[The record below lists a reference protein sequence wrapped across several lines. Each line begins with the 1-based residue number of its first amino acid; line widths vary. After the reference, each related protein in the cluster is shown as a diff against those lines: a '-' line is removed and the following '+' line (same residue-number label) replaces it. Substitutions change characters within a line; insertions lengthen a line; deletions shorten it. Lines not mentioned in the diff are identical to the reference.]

1 MPLTGALL
9 AGRGQAK
16 RVNAANLAWW
26 REARFGLFIH
36 WGLYAVPAGRWKGK
50 DVPGIGEWIMHRRKI
65 PVRVYEKLARRFN
78 PSGFD
83 AEAWV
88 RLAREAGMRYIVITA
103 KHHEGFA
110 MFRSPSSPF
119 NIVDA
124 TPWKR
129 DPIAEL
135 AVACRRHQIP
145 LCFYYSQDQDWH
157 EPDGAWNDWDFDESK
172 KVFTRYLEE
181 KVKPQ
186 LTELLT
192 QYGPIGLIWFDT
204 PYTITRAHSAS
215 LKRLVH
221 RLQPACLVSGRIGHD
236 LGDYGSLGDN
246 QIPLGRIEGDYE
258 TPATMNDTWGYK
270 SRDRNWKSTRT
281 LLYLLVDLASKGIN
295 YLLNVGPTARGEFPS
310 PSIARLRE
318 IGAWMK
324 ANGESIHGTAAS
336 PFSYEMPW
344 GRITQKRGR
353 LYLHLFDWPRGV
365 LSIHGLDSKVSGAFL
380 LFDPKRRL
388 AVSQRR
394 DAAAGFSVLTLSG
407 FGKKP
412 GPHVSVVVLEIS
424 ETARVETVPVQQP
437 DGSVFLP
444 SFMAERRGP
453 RKGGFGVSRAGFT
466 ENWRSTAHVLS
477 WTAKVLHPGT
487 YRVDVLS
494 SGASEHLVPARGAP
508 HRLRVSLSAPS
519 RARLTFSLVRNEDVS
534 SPRAQYFPE
543 ILTHAG
549 EIVLSAA
556 GTVQVDLRAEKVSSS
571 AAEGISVSGVRLKLV
586 RSRSGRFLRG
596 PQLRGTISAAGAI
609 AHHAEFRYPRLDHED
624 RCRPPSTGGN

>member
-1 MPLTGALL
+1 
-9 AGRGQAK
+9 
-16 RVNAANLAWW
+16 
-26 REARFGLFIH
+26 
-36 WGLYAVPAGRWKGK
+36 
-50 DVPGIGEWIMHRRKI
+50 
-65 PVRVYEKLARRFN
+65 
-78 PSGFD
+78 
-83 AEAWV
+83 
-88 RLAREAGMRYIVITA
+88 MRYIVITA

-110 MFRSPSSPF
+110 MFRSPSNPF

-135 AVACRRHQIP
+135 AVACRRHGMR
-145 LCFYYSQDQDWH
+145 LGFYYSQDQDWH

-172 KVFTRYLEE
+172 KVFARYLEE

-186 LTELLT
+186 ITELLT
-192 QYGPIGLIWFDT
+192 QYGPVGLIWFDT
-204 PYTITRAHSAS
+204 PYTITRTHSAA

-246 QIPLGRIEGDYE
+246 QIPVGRITGDYE

-295 YLLNVGPTARGEFPS
+295 YLLNVGPTAQGEIPGPS
-310 PSIARLRE
+310 VTRLRE

-324 ANGESIHGTAAS
+324 ANGESIHGTTAS
-336 PFSYEMPW
+336 PFPYELPW
-344 GRITQKRGR
+344 GRITQRTGK
-353 LYLHLFDWPRGV
+353 LYLHLFDWPRDE
-365 LSIHGLDSKVSGAFL
+365 LSIHGLDSRVSSAFL
-380 LFDPKRRL
+380 LSDPRRRL
-388 AVSQRR
+388 IVSQRR

-407 FGKKP
+407 FGKRP
-412 GPHVSVVVLEIS
+412 GPSVSVVVLEIS
-424 ETARVETVPVQQP
+424 GTPRVEMVPVQQP

-466 ENWRSTAHVLS
+466 EGWKSTANGLS

-487 YRVDVLS
+487 YRVEVLS
-494 SGASEHLVPARGAP
+494 SGASEHLVPGSGTP
-508 HRLRVSLSAPS
+508 HRLRVSLGAPS
-519 RARLTFSLVRNEDVS
+519 RARLAFPLVRNEDVE
-534 SPRAQYFPE
+534 SPRVQYFPE

-549 EIVLSAA
+549 EIVVPSA
-556 GTVQVDLRAEKVSSS
+556 GTCRLELRAERVS
-571 AAEGISVSGVRLKLV
+571 ARVPDGIALSGVRLELV
-586 RSRSGRFLRG
+586 RK
-596 PQLRGTISAAGAI
+596 AA
-609 AHHAEFRYPRLDHED
+609 D
-624 RCRPPSTGGN
+624 